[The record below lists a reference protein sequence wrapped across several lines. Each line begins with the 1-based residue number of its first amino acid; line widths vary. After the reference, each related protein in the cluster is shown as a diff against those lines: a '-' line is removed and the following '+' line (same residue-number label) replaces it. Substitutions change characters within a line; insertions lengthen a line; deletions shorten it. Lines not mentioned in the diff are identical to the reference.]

1 MFRRRGPAGCAG
13 RWARILADLR
23 TNDPGAQLNVDA
35 MATRAYSSDVAEHA
49 LQVETVVQAISRQKQ
64 ATYKAEK
71 QVEVEIEKFVDE
83 KKDAYTHTCRS
94 SDSVSGAVGLGVA
107 GALGVAADASAF
119 FLAAVTEAA
128 AAHIL
133 PDSVPQAFATWIST
147 LAGQVGG
154 ADNASLVVAAAAGL
168 SAAVAVKTSLYATR
182 RGPRR
187 RARAELAAAKQQ
199 LHEQVSKRRR
209 VEREALDASR
219 AAKRI
224 RQVRNWAEKGGEGE
238 DGEEDEE
245 GEEGEEG
252 EEQGEEGEE
261 EEGGQDASEG
271 EEASSD

>member
-1 MFRRRGPAGCAG
+1 MPAYLS
-13 RWARILADLR
+13 RTPLR
-23 TNDPGAQLNVDA
+23 PPTSPTPRETAYLLTPRLIVAQAVMDA
-35 MATRAYSSDVAEHA
+35 MATRAYNSDVAEHA
-49 LQVETVVQAISRQKQ
+49 LQVDQVVQAISRQKQ

-94 SDSVSGAVGLGVA
+94 SVSVSGAVGLGVA

-133 PDSVPQAFATWIST
+133 PDSVPQAFATWIS
-147 LAGQVGG
+147 QVGG

-224 RQVRNWAEKGGEGE
+224 RQVRNWAEKGGEG
-238 DGEEDEE
+238 GE
-245 GEEGEEG
+245 GEEGEEAS
-252 EEQGEEGEE
+252 EGE
-261 EEGGQDASEG
+261 DASEG

>member
-1 MFRRRGPAGCAG
+1 
-13 RWARILADLR
+13 
-23 TNDPGAQLNVDA
+23 

-49 LQVETVVQAISRQKQ
+49 LQAETVVQAISRQKQ

-147 LAGQVGG
+147 LAG
-154 ADNASLVVAAAAGL
+154 NASLVVAAAAGL

-182 RGPRR
+182 RGPCR

-224 RQVRNWAEKGGEGE
+224 RQVRNWAEKGGEG
-238 DGEEDEE
+238 GE
-245 GEEGEEG
+245 GEEGEEAS
-252 EEQGEEGEE
+252 EGE
-261 EEGGQDASEG
+261 DASEG